1 MLESKSGSSADI
13 NLLLTQMLRDAGFE
27 ANPVLLSTRGHGQ
40 IQDLYPILNQFD
52 YVICQAVIGGNTMF
66 MDATDRVRPME
77 LLPHRALNS
86 RGFLVANGKHR
97 WVSIVPT
104 GKSSSSYTANCSV
117 SDNGALNGKLQL
129 TFQDYSALSLRH
141 SLSEKKPEDVIK
153 SILKPDTYSLTID
166 SFSIRNKDMVRMP
179 LIIDANIS
187 SGTYAQALDS
197 FIYINPMTI
206 DRTMDN
212 PFKQEVRSF
221 PVDFAY
227 PIIDSYTINLTLP
240 DGYVLKEFPQDINI
254 SVQGN
259 IGTYQRK
266 SQLSGNI
273 FQLSTTFAL
282 DQIFVPPNQ
291 YPTLRKFYEQV
302 VALESEQLIL
312 QKRTEPAEV
321 KPPPKTSGMK
331 PSKKKK

>member
-1 MLESKSGSSADI
+1 MLF
-13 NLLLTQMLRDAGFE
+13 R
-27 ANPVLLSTRGHGQ
+27 
-40 IQDLYPILNQFD
+40 
-52 YVICQAVIGGNTMF
+52 
-66 MDATDRVRPME
+66 
-77 LLPHRALNS
+77 
-86 RGFLVANGKHR
+86 
-97 WVSIVPT
+97 
-104 GKSSSSYTANCSV
+104 
-117 SDNGALNGKLQL
+117 
-129 TFQDYSALSLRH
+129 